1 MKKRYRIGLILGMVL
16 PVVLFGIGYGIGAHR
31 LPEKKLP
38 ENVKAEK
45 LTPAEGDAQ
54 KNSGYYL
61 KDLNGYLAVYLQ
73 DGQTLYEYTD
83 ISVQELPEELQEEI
97 ISGKRIE
104 TTEELYGF
112 LENYSS

>member
-1 MKKRYRIGLILGMVL
+1 MEKKYRIGLTLGMFFVL
-16 PVVLFGIGYGIGAHR
+16 ALLGIGYGIRACR
-31 LPEKKLP
+31 LPEKELP
-38 ENVKAEK
+38 ENVKAEN

-73 DGQTLYEYTD
+73 DGQTLYEYTN
-83 ISVQELPEELQEEI
+83 ISVQELPKELQEEI
-97 ISGKRIE
+97 TSGKRIE